1 MTAPDRVRIALAQYP
16 IEGLGT
22 RAAYDDK
29 IARWVAEA
37 ADGGAELAV
46 FPEYGAMERAH
57 AHGLAVASDLDASL
71 AAVASEIGELD
82 ALHADLARRHR
93 VHILAASAPD
103 RRADGRIVNV
113 ARLFAP
119 SGRFV
124 RQEKL
129 MMTPFERRWGVIGGK
144 GLVVARTALGQIGI
158 AICYDS
164 EFPLLVRA
172 LAEAGARLILVPSC
186 TERVTGWSR
195 VRTAAMARA
204 LESQVLVATSPTV
217 GTAEWSPAVD
227 VNTGAAGVF
236 APADRGVSDHG
247 VIAEGELNRPGFVR
261 AVLDFPPVMAVR
273 HEGEVRTFED
283 WPAQPGAA
291 ALSGKVKI
299 VDLD

>member
-1 MTAPDRVRIALAQYP
+1 MTNPDRVRIALAQYP
-16 IEGLGT
+16 IDGFAART
-22 RAAYDDK
+22 AYDDK

-37 ADGGAELAV
+37 AGTGAELVV
-46 FPEYGAMERAH
+46 FPEYGAMEIAH

-71 AAVASEIGELD
+71 AAVAGEVAALD

-103 RRADGRIVNV
+103 RRADGRFVNV

-129 MMTPFERRWGVIGGK
+129 MMTPFEHRWGITGDRE
-144 GLVVARTALGQIGI
+144 LTVARTSLGPMGI

-172 LAEAGARLILVPSC
+172 LTEAGARLVLVPSC

-204 LESQVLVATSPTV
+204 LESQILVTTSPTV
-217 GTAEWSPAVD
+217 GNADWSPAVD

-236 APADRGVSDHG
+236 APADRGVSDQG
-247 VIAEGELNRPGFVR
+247 VIAEGELNRPGFVH
-261 AVLDFPPVMAVR
+261 AVLDFAPLRVVR
-273 HEGEVRTFED
+273 QDGEVRTFDD
-283 WPAQPGAA
+283 WAAQPGAT
-291 ALSGKVKI
+291 ALGGKVNI
-299 VDLD
+299 VDLV